1 MAEKKSFLLDLDDLD
16 MLEELTMEERGQ
28 LLTAVYSY
36 SAGMDPPEMSS
47 AAKVAFIVIRKK
59 LDRDGTKY
67 AAQVAKNQANGGKG
81 GRPKKKA
88 EAEDEEETE
97 PAEEKTQQ
105 NPEQTQKN
113 PTITQQNPKK
123 PTGFLEGDFPG
134 IENPAKPT
142 GNPTITQKNMI
153 SDKCKVISD
162 ICTPLSGGNTRA
174 RTREDAAWLER
185 LPMILTPQQMSDVDG
200 ILRMG
205 AEKDLI
211 EWAIGEAVSRSK
223 GWEYARAILNDKLTR
238 GIRTVDALQGRGRR
252 SVKPRETSY
261 DGEAF
266 DRLGLELPPD
276 AEAMYG

>member
-1 MAEKKSFLLDLDDLD
+1 MAEKKSFLLYLDDLD

-36 SAGMDPPEMSS
+36 SAGADLPEMSS

-97 PAEEKTQQ
+97 PASEETQKSPTETQ
-105 NPEQTQKN
+105 NNPE
-113 PTITQQNPKK
+113 K
-123 PTGFLEGDFPG
+123 PSGFSEGDFPE

-142 GNPTITQKNMI
+142 GNPEETQKNMI

-174 RTREDAAWLER
+174 HAREDTAWLDG
-185 LPMILTPQQMSDVDG
+185 LPMTLTQRQRKDVDG
-200 ILRMG
+200 LLRRG
-205 AEKDLI
+205 AGKDLI
-211 EWAIGEAVSRSK
+211 EWAVGEAVSRSK
-223 GWEYARAILNDKLTR
+223 GWEYARAILNDKLAQ
-238 GIRTVDALQGRGRR
+238 GIRTAAALPGRSGR
-252 SVKPRETSY
+252 SAAPRETSY

-276 AEAMYG
+276 AGAV

>member
-1 MAEKKSFLLDLDDLD
+1 MAEKKSFLLYLDDLD

-36 SAGMDPPEMSS
+36 SAGMDLPEMSS

-88 EAEDEEETE
+88 EVEDEEETE
-97 PAEEKTQQ
+97 PASEETQK
-105 NPEQTQKN
+105 NPEQTQEN
-113 PTITQQNPKK
+113 PTETQNNPEK

-134 IENPAKPT
+134 IENPTKPT

-174 RTREDAAWLER
+174 RTREDTAWIES
-185 LPMILTPQQMSDVDG
+185 LPMVLSPAQMLEVDG
-200 ILRMG
+200 FLGRGMTR
-205 AEKDLI
+205 ELI
-211 EWAIGEAVSRSK
+211 AWAVGEAASRRKS
-223 GWEYARAILNDKLTR
+223 WEYARAILNDKFGH
-238 GIRTVDALQGRGRR
+238 GIRRVEDLPAWTRPKLR
-252 SVKPRETSY
+252 KETSY

-266 DRLGLELPPD
+266 DRLGLELPSD
-276 AEAMYG
+276 AGALMG